1 MYKKTNIFYMAKL
14 LIMAGGMSSRMK
26 KTDGNSN
33 LDEKLIEQANT
44 LPKGMIGVGKDG
56 RPFMDYLLYNAH
68 RAGYNEVLIL
78 KNGKIQQQGLATEL
92 LGHRGPLPSQVAQ
105 ISLEDSVIAV
115 AQCESLVGALNQP
128 KSLDSGSQS

>member
-1 MYKKTNIFYMAKL
+1 MAKL

-78 KNGKIQQQGLATEL
+78 KNPKDTVTQPYYDQLVADGKAWGLL
-92 LGHRGPLPSQVAQ
+92 LNSPLSKLPLIVK
-105 ISLEDSVIAV
+105 
-115 AQCESLVGALNQP
+115 NQRVLLMQFS
-128 KSLDSGSQS
+128 KH